1 MPRFQS
7 TSQNPK
13 YSPLEDHRFVESA
26 ARRSNSVVVRIWA
39 GYNGSDFFPLL
50 EWRVELCCLRYI
62 GKELRDI
69 PAGLPN
75 NTILFKLENGF
86 YTAPDEDDMIEHPH
100 TSTMEVLAQVPG
112 TGVRRSYTYDSVMR
126 LNNLHECI
134 EDTKKS
140 RDEIKHNI
148 ELALTKENAPM
159 IMHKRR
165 GEYVERLSH
174 LRRQV
179 GLGEKE
185 LDTVQRK
192 AAAMRQEQA
201 RRRKA
206 LEDSRER
213 GQTQEMYLEE
223 NMINL
228 AKNKESLFLVLKEY
242 TTKRIELIAT
252 LFTIFPITES
262 EKDPNLL
269 KICNVP
275 LPNSVYL
282 GMDEEAIAV
291 ALGFACHLVT
301 MLAHYLAVPLR
312 YPLTPMGA
320 RAFVVD
326 PISILVGPREFPLY
340 GKGQDKFRFEY
351 GVFLFNKNIDQL
363 LNSQGLQFMDL
374 RQTLPNLRYLMEALL
389 TTSPTQ
395 SMLYRSKYLSRKKQ
409 DRLSQDRLNDLFI
422 ISLEQREFDH
432 ILNPVIDTSADDG
445 DNDINST
452 AVGKRNRER
461 LPSATQPINNEH
473 SLLARE
479 YDPIDGEYTIILNNT
494 PMRSPK
500 SQKEASGNDISTY
513 ESCGPRSTPT
523 SPRGAHENVRSSLR
537 HDYSSSLNLSSSD
550 DDGNSTSES
559 QYQTWAGVE
568 HMNEIKQGSVDVD
581 AKETRSPFDSKISK
595 LNSDRGRPNT
605 IENMVTGDCRSR
617 LSSME
622 GGSFVNSII
631 TRGDHSTSRPT
642 HDDLPTSLTKLSIH
656 NVIDRQVNSYTE
668 TDLGDSIVPPS
679 ILQSPPPS
687 ISISSAILSKEPSQV
702 NVVERSFQEP
712 RRIKSDSQHSQ
723 QPMEDGHPY
732 VGVRSVKS
740 LDSVRGNQHPRGH
753 RVSNKVGVDTGDG
766 ELINSKQMIHAH
778 EQQSPT
784 ATTSGI
790 LETSS

>member
-1 MPRFQS
+1 M
-7 TSQNPK
+7 
-13 YSPLEDHRFVESA
+13 E
-26 ARRSNSVVVRIWA
+26 
-39 GYNGSDFFPLL
+39 LL
-50 EWRVELCCLRYI
+50 
-62 GKELRDI
+62 
-69 PAGLPN
+69 
-75 NTILFKLENGF
+75 
-86 YTAPDEDDMIEHPH
+86 APM
-100 TSTMEVLAQVPG
+100 SGV
-112 TGVRRSYTYDSVMR
+112 GVRQSYTYESVMR

-148 ELALTKENAPM
+148 ELTLTKENAPM

-179 GLGEKE
+179 GLEEKE
-185 LDTVQRK
+185 LDTGMK

-206 LEDSRER
+206 LEESRER

-242 TTKRIELIAT
+242 TTKRTELIAT
-252 LFTIFPITES
+252 LFTVFPITES
-262 EKDPNLL
+262 ERDPNLL

-282 GMDEEAIAV
+282 GMDEEAVAV

-312 YPLTPMGA
+312 YPLTPMGS

-351 GVFLFNKNIDQL
+351 GVFLLNKNIDQL

-409 DRLSQDRLNDLFI
+409 DRLGQDRLNDLFV
-422 ISLEQREFDH
+422 ISLEQREFDR
-432 ILNPVIDTSADDG
+432 ILHPVVDTSTDDG
-445 DNDINST
+445 DNDINNT
-452 AVGKRNRER
+452 AAGKRNRGR
-461 LPSATQPINNEH
+461 PPSATQPVNNEH

-479 YDPIDGEYTIILNNT
+479 YDPIDGEYTFILDNAS
-494 PMRSPK
+494 MRSPR
-500 SQKEASGNDISTY
+500 SQREASENDISTH
-513 ESCGPRSTPT
+513 ERCGPRSTLAP
-523 SPRGAHENVRSSLR
+523 PKGAHQSVRSSLR

-550 DDGNSTSES
+550 DDGHSISES
-559 QYQTWAGVE
+559 QYQTWTRVE
-568 HMNEIKQGSVDVD
+568 PMNEIKQGSTDVD
-581 AKETRSPFDSKISK
+581 TNEPRCPFDSKTNT
-595 LNSDRGRPNT
+595 LNSSP
-605 IENMVTGDCRSR
+605 S
-617 LSSME
+617 
-622 GGSFVNSII
+622 
-631 TRGDHSTSRPT
+631 GDHSTSRPT
-642 HDDLPTSLTKLSIH
+642 HDDLPTNLTKLSIH
-656 NVIDRQVNSYTE
+656 SAGDRQVNSYTE
-668 TDLGDSIVPPS
+668 TDMGDSIVPPS
-679 ILQSPPPS
+679 KLQSPSPSIS
-687 ISISSAILSKEPSQV
+687 ISISSAILSKEPSQG
-702 NVVERSFQEP
+702 NALEKSFQEP
-712 RRIKSDSQHSQ
+712 RRIKSDYQQPQ
-723 QPMEDGHPY
+723 QPMEDSHPY

-740 LDSVRGNQHPRGH
+740 LDSVQGNQHLRGH

-766 ELINSKQMIHAH
+766 ELTNSKQMIRAH

-790 LETSS
+790 LEASS